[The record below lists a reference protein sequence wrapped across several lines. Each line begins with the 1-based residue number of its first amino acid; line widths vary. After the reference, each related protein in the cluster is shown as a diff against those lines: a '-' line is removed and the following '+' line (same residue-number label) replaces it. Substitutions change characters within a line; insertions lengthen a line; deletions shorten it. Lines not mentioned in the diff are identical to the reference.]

1 MLTNI
6 ILFTVPPDILD
17 YPTSTDMVVDEGSNV
32 SLQCI
37 AKGSPEPFITWKRE
51 DGEMI
56 RLQNGSEGEL

>member
-1 MLTNI
+1 
-6 ILFTVPPDILD
+6 
-17 YPTSTDMVVDEGSNV
+17 MVVDEGSNV

-56 RLQNGSEGEL
+56 RLQNGTEGKNVSYYLTFFN